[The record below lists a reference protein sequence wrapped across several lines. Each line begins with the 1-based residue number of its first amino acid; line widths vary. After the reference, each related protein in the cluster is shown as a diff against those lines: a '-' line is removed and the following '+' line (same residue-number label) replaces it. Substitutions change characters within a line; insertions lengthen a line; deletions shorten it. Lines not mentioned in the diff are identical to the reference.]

1 MQTLL
6 NQPHAAA
13 PANKS
18 AFDHSELEELCNS
31 IISGVVDRF
40 ILQQEDTMPERMEKE
55 AVAQES
61 IAMFYQSLTTALMQ
75 MTGQAE
81 FNYWHSKDRNQRK
94 VEEALAYIDE
104 HFEEDFGLAQVTDIM
119 HCSST
124 YLNRL
129 LKQYTGNTFYNLLTQ
144 KRIERSKQLLVLDG
158 LTVNEI
164 SSAVGYTNVHSFI
177 RAFKR
182 SVGVT
187 PGQFR
192 ETSLIANS

>member
-1 MQTLL
+1 MQTT
-6 NQPHAAA
+6 QEPGMKFQVD
-13 PANKS
+13 PS
-18 AFDHSELEELCNS
+18 SQIELEELCNS
-31 IISGVVDRF
+31 ILSGVVDR
-40 ILQQEDTMPERMEKE
+40 IIHKQEDTAPERIRKE

-61 IAMFYQSLTTALMQ
+61 IAMFYQSLTTALKQ
-75 MTGQAE
+75 MTGQTE

-104 HFEEDFGLAQVTDIM
+104 HYEEDFGLAQVTDIM

-129 LKQYTGNTFYNLLTQ
+129 LKRYTGSTFYSLLTR
-144 KRIERSKQLLVLDG
+144 KRIEHSKQLLTMDG
-158 LTVNEI
+158 QTVNEI

-192 ETSLIANS
+192 EGFAKS